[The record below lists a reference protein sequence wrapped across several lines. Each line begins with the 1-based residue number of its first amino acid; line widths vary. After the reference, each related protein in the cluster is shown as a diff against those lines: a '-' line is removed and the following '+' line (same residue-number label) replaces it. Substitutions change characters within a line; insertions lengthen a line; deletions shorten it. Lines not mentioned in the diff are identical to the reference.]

1 MLAKLSALLQF
12 WCYMMSDA
20 APQDEVA
27 ECAKA
32 ISEATGM
39 CFLAGVGTHISNKRK
54 AYSPPPSPSGV
65 IGALSG
71 FSCESSSSSVDS
83 KAPATAAAPVSAS
96 SSPEWPG
103 KRARAASLLPPDKE
117 SRDAWPSSTCAA

>member
-54 AYSPPPSPSGV
+54 AYHVHVHMVVVQSSLNTMEHT
-65 IGALSG
+65 LSKMEL
-71 FSCESSSSSVDS
+71 C
-83 KAPATAAAPVSAS
+83 
-96 SSPEWPG
+96 
-103 KRARAASLLPPDKE
+103 
-117 SRDAWPSSTCAA
+117 